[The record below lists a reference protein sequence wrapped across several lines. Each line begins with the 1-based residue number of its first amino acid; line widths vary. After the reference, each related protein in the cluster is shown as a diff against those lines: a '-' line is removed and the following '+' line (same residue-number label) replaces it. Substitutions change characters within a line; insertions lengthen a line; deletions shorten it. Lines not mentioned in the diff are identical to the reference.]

1 MPVEAQSWYPV
12 QWMMRFEV
20 HNDSI
25 VIESEPND
33 VGTLAN
39 VDYIA
44 LLEETEYKWS
54 FDFVFDAEKGLPE
67 QITVN
72 ASRNSLEPGADRK

>member
-1 MPVEAQSWYPV
+1 MPVEAQPWYPV

-20 HNDSI
+20 HSDS
-25 VIESEPND
+25 VVFESEPSD

-44 LLEETEYKWS
+44 LLEETEYK
-54 FDFVFDAEKGLPE
+54 
-67 QITVN
+67 
-72 ASRNSLEPGADRK
+72 

>member
-44 LLEETEYKWS
+44 LLEETEYK
-54 FDFVFDAEKGLPE
+54 
-67 QITVN
+67 
-72 ASRNSLEPGADRK
+72 